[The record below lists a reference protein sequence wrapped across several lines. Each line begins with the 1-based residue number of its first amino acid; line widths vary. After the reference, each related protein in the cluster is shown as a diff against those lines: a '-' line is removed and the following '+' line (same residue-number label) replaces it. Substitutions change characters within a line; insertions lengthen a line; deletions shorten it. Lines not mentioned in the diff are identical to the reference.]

1 MNNEMNNIKQ
11 PPTTSRLMRLKEVIQ
26 ITGISRSSLYKYLNE
41 GKFPPPVSLGARSV
55 AWVDHEIQAWI
66 TTKMKQRNNKTIQC
80 L

>member
-41 GKFPPPVSLGARSV
+41 GKFPPPY
-55 AWVDHEIQAWI
+55 H
-66 TTKMKQRNNKTIQC
+66 
-80 L
+80 